1 MHILFVGL
9 ILKIQVLIYLKV
21 KMIKAIKFHHLLAV
35 SAISLITACG
45 GGGGGE
51 AENTS
56 ASDSAAVATDA
67 QIRQYVNE
75 SNILA
80 TDPTNPSAGTVR
92 WTGVNNSAPQ
102 IPVYIPAPTS
112 ATETDFAAKVRVAIA
127 DTNRKTGGRVAL
139 TEVNTLPSS
148 GGFFRVS
155 YLTGYV
161 PPGSTNYAFYC
172 ANVSYGGPGFGNN
185 TDANA
190 ISTDY
195 NNKIAWINLGNGFC
209 DVTQS
214 TVTHE
219 LGHALGL
226 RSHFEGFG
234 YGDAISASYWDTLT
248 TLYAN
253 PLRTTASQLVI
264 YRSTP

>member
-35 SAISLITACG
+35 SAISLIAACG

-56 ASDSAAVATDA
+56 AADSAAVATDA
-67 QIRQYVNE
+67 QIRQFVNE
-75 SNILA
+75 SNIVA
-80 TDPTNPSAGTVR
+80 HDPTNSSAGTVR

-102 IPVYIPAPTS
+102 IPVYIPTPTN

-127 DTNRKTGGRVAL
+127 DTNRKTGSRVAL
-139 TEVNTLPSS
+139 TEVNALPSS

-155 YLTGYV
+155 YLTAYV
-161 PPGSTNYAFYC
+161 PAGSTNYASYC
-172 ANVSYGGPGFGNN
+172 ANVSTGPNLGNVIQADSVSNNYNN
-185 TDANA
+185 T
-190 ISTDY
+190 
-195 NNKIAWINLGNGFC
+195 IAWVNLGNGFC

-214 TVTHE
+214 IVTHE

-226 RSHFEGFG
+226 RGHFEGFG

-264 YRSTP
+264 YRSNP